1 MTTDARIQGHASCCV
16 FIFPPQKIQR
26 LRQRQQQQ
34 QQRKYIF
41 IMKWKT
47 SQEMGEKEEDGRAWV
62 SSENGAKKSRYNP
75 FFRIR
80 SPTHRAKQTKKYI
93 YIITIITNER
103 CWSGS
108 RGRQHGQIAIFPAPT
123 HFSASIYFVSSCR
136 RKMQTSNEEVI
147 ESQQAI
153 RKKRKEKKKK
163 RPERQFSGR
172 RYWRWRRDPSVSH
185 ITRSNE
191 ETARDNKEKA
201 QPKSPL
207 ADGQH
212 ATAVYLFLCI
222 YTSRRENGGCHRV
235 KNLRPF
241 QAQRQTAEE
250 KKKTHSL
257 CALRA
262 VCISSRTFGQA
273 SGQTKEEKIL
283 G

>member
-1 MTTDARIQGHASCCV
+1 
-16 FIFPPQKIQR
+16 
-26 LRQRQQQQ
+26 
-34 QQRKYIF
+34 
-41 IMKWKT
+41 
-47 SQEMGEKEEDGRAWV
+47 
-62 SSENGAKKSRYNP
+62 
-75 FFRIR
+75 
-80 SPTHRAKQTKKYI
+80 
-93 YIITIITNER
+93 
-103 CWSGS
+103 
-108 RGRQHGQIAIFPAPT
+108 
-123 HFSASIYFVSSCR
+123 
-136 RKMQTSNEEVI
+136 MQTSNEEVI

-222 YTSRRENGGCHRV
+222 YTFRRENGGCHRV